1 MIPRTVLARWE
12 LPNSIEELGL
22 GRINDTY
29 KVGNRVVVQ
38 RINPS
43 VFANPVDVVENY
55 RRVLPQISDLVPDI
69 VQTKD
74 GHDSVVDESGS
85 VWRVFPFYESRS
97 FRQLPDSLCRNA
109 GEAYGRLLDRLR
121 DSRVELRP
129 SIQGFHQL
137 DIYIERLNQ
146 HRKGGAQ
153 LRECVYVDEVLA
165 RIQDVSES
173 AQVIHGDCKIANLLF
188 DPLQP
193 RVLKIVD
200 LDTLMYGSP
209 SWDFGDL
216 VRSLVSGMEFDD
228 DGARTQARVQDLCRG
243 FFSAY
248 RLVDQTAVACFA
260 RAPAYMSFMLGVR
273 YLTDHL
279 AGDVYFKVDR
289 PGANLLRARQQFSM
303 YSHFSRF
310 QDDLAEFIARFCGSE

>member
-109 GEAYGRLLDRLR
+109 GEAYGQLLERLKDCE
-121 DSRVELRP
+121 VELHP
-129 SIQGFHQL
+129 SIPGFHRL
-137 DIYIERLNQ
+137 DSYIEKLNEQ
-146 HRKGGAQ
+146 TRGSTQ
-153 LRECVYVDEVLA
+153 LRECAYVDEALEE
-165 RIQDVSES
+165 IQDVSVS
-173 AQVIHGDCKIANLLF
+173 AQVIHGDCKIANLLL
-188 DPLQP
+188 DPIHP

-228 DGARTQARVQDLCRG
+228 DVARIQARVRDLCRG

-248 RLVDQTAVACFA
+248 RLVDQSGVSCFA
-260 RAPAYMSFMLGVR
+260 GAPAYMCFMLGVR

-279 AGDVYFKVDR
+279 AGDIYFKVDR
-289 PGANLLRARQQFSM
+289 PGANLLRARQQFSL
-303 YSHFSRF
+303 YRFFSKH
-310 QDDLAEFIARFCGSE
+310 QGELSEFIASI